1 MTLTRR
7 PWPTVQDPES
17 LVIATPRTLRHTTP
31 LVSDGRAAVEIVCP
45 RSARGLEAAY
55 SLQQHIQA
63 LSGVQVA
70 VVPAGTYPVSFAG
83 ERPLDRI
90 TPPVAENGG
99 QPARHKILLG
109 NLSTNPDLAAL
120 YCAYLCPVDADFP
133 GPGGHYVRTLC
144 DPWGD
149 GANRIVVGA
158 SSDDELLPA
167 AEAFAARLVCDGDT
181 VSVPYLHEARIS
193 PDFVSAYPEV
203 TFEPDDVYRAEVQ
216 ERARQAYATRAHRAM
231 TPYIS
236 HAAFMYQLTADERF
250 AQLYLDLFQE
260 MVEAVAHWEEDTWGP
275 WGFDADF
282 QSVPM
287 VQGWHA
293 ISDAP
298 VFTDEDRCH
307 IASHLVAYLK
317 NNEVHWE
324 NHRPKGNTLTR
335 QNHFTFASLGLLYG
349 AQTFGACYHLPDAA
363 RWLARADE
371 CFAPQLLAAKATED
385 CESYGWLTFAHT
397 LRYALVRPVPSFF
410 TDGACRALLDRGL
423 ANMDNFGYQV
433 SYGDNASYTG
443 SFSELAYWRPAA
455 WVLGDLRYRALIE
468 RKEAV
473 RPSHG
478 PWVIESIGYRFD
490 LPPDAGTEQGIQPAK
505 VTVLPIDPAYY
516 QTHGGGPLPIG
527 EGFDKVAFRDSF
539 NPDDPYLLLDGI
551 ANGSHGHR
559 DANAMVRFT
568 SQERIWLEDA
578 DYDKVAA
585 NFHNTLIVT
594 RDGES
599 GVLPPYARLDTIV
612 SAGRV
617 ALAES
622 TVLDVGGSDWTR
634 TILWVRAL
642 GFVVVDRVVA
652 RQAGEF
658 DLRCLWRTVGDAKLV
673 DDQTWRI
680 TMVPASLNIVAAPPP
695 TANWSVEEIE
705 EPYVRVTWPTYPY
718 AEPNVRVLRQGVT
731 APLAAG
737 EECVLVS
744 FLLDGDRPAMV
755 RRDEQGWVHG
765 RVGERD
771 FRLWLGGQSLAVS
784 GAPAGLTARLLY
796 ADQDDLVAV
805 GLTGAGAGQFS
816 GAWERSEGAL
826 VAAHRAS
833 AWSSADEA
841 GWRDT
846 LAALDQALAAQ
857 SAEETAPTATAPQ
870 APSGTPATAQGRE
883 LWRIEG
889 LARGPVAVAD
899 LDNDGS
905 DEVLVGTSDGTLLAY
920 RAGER
925 LWAQR
930 TPAAV
935 TTLGCGDVDGDGLPE
950 IIVGQAEGVVELRD
964 ADGTPRWQQEF
975 PPHMG
980 HPA

>member
-1 MTLTRR
+1 
-7 PWPTVQDPES
+7 
-17 LVIATPRTLRHTTP
+17 
-31 LVSDGRAAVEIVCP
+31 
-45 RSARGLEAAY
+45 
-55 SLQQHIQA
+55 
-63 LSGVQVA
+63 
-70 VVPAGTYPVSFAG
+70 
-83 ERPLDRI
+83 
-90 TPPVAENGG
+90 N
-99 QPARHKILLG
+99 
-109 NLSTNPDLAAL
+109 
-120 YCAYLCPVDADFP
+120 
-133 GPGGHYVRTLC
+133 
-144 DPWGD
+144 
-149 GANRIVVGA
+149 
-158 SSDDELLPA
+158 
-167 AEAFAARLVCDGDT
+167 
-181 VSVPYLHEARIS
+181 
-193 PDFVSAYPEV
+193 
-203 TFEPDDVYRAEVQ
+203 
-216 ERARQAYATRAHRAM
+216 
-231 TPYIS
+231 
-236 HAAFMYQLTADERF
+236 
-250 AQLYLDLFQE
+250 
-260 MVEAVAHWEEDTWGP
+260 
-275 WGFDADF
+275 
-282 QSVPM
+282 
-287 VQGWHA
+287 A
-293 ISDAP
+293 I
-298 VFTDEDRCH
+298 
-307 IASHLVAYLK
+307 
-317 NNEVHWE
+317 
-324 NHRPKGNTLTR
+324 
-335 QNHFTFASLGLLYG
+335 
-349 AQTFGACYHLPDAA
+349 
-363 RWLARADE
+363 
-371 CFAPQLLAAKATED
+371 
-385 CESYGWLTFAHT
+385 
-397 LRYALVRPVPSFF
+397 
-410 TDGACRALLDRGL
+410 
-423 ANMDNFGYQV
+423 
-433 SYGDNASYTG
+433 
-443 SFSELAYWRPAA
+443 
-455 WVLGDLRYRALIE
+455 
-468 RKEAV
+468 
-473 RPSHG
+473 
-478 PWVIESIGYRFD
+478 
-490 LPPDAGTEQGIQPAK
+490 
-505 VTVLPIDPAYY
+505 
-516 QTHGGGPLPIG
+516 
-527 EGFDKVAFRDSF
+527 
-539 NPDDPYLLLDGI
+539 
-551 ANGSHGHR
+551 
-559 DANAMVRFT
+559 VRFT

-612 SAGRV
+612 SASRV

-718 AEPNVRVLRQGVT
+718 AGPNVRVLRQGVT

-833 AWSSADEA
+833 AWSSADDA

-935 TTLGCGDVDGDGLPE
+935 TALGCGDVDGDGLPE

-980 HPA
+980 HPATVRAAFTGQLNPAGPPAVLIATESCHVQAYTADGQPLWRYEVVHAATTACAADVNGDGRDEVLAASEYWSWHAIQPDGTALFRVRGVESSGAAAVGTCRRPGTGQRLALFGGWDGHLTAYTPDGERAWDVPLGDIITTAEGVDFDGQGEEEILVAARSG